1 MALPCLA
8 MKVFAAM
15 APDMPLVQ
23 VPSYAKR
30 IERLG
35 FDGLHIAETIH
46 DSLAVAL
53 LAVEH
58 TDRLIIRTAVTLA
71 FVRSPMLMA
80 YAAWDLAMLSGGRFE
95 LGLGTQIRQN
105 IEGRFGMP
113 WSEPRARMAD
123 YITALNAIFT
133 AFRTGEPVNHEG
145 PTYRINRLQPYFNPG
160 PKNVDPPKIWLGAVN
175 AGMCE
180 LAGGMGHGVVTH
192 STNSDPQFLRD
203 VVRPA
208 LARGANT
215 SGRRDEP
222 CVIAS
227 TAIATG
233 PTDQAVDRERERQ
246 RRLLAFLLST
256 PSYATAL
263 KRRGWNDLAGDL
275 RTLTKQQRWED
286 LSSVLNDD
294 VLDELVTIGRY
305 DQLPTLLRTQ
315 YAGLA
320 DGVVLPPVDADD
332 DDGLSAC
339 VRDIRTGHHRSSLG
353 TN

>member
-1 MALPCLA
+1 

-15 APDMPLVQ
+15 APDMPLAQ
-23 VPSYAKR
+23 VAGYAKR
-30 IERLG
+30 IESLG

-46 DSLAVAL
+46 DSLAAAL

-58 TDRLIIRTAVTLA
+58 TERLVIRTAVTLA

-80 YAAWDLAMLSGGRFE
+80 YTAWDLAILSEGRFE
-95 LGLGTQIRQN
+95 LGLGTQVRQN

-123 YITALNAIFT
+123 YIAALNAIFT

-145 PTYRINRLQPYFNPG
+145 QAYRINRLQPYFNPG
-160 PKNVDPPKIWLGAVN
+160 PKELDPPRIWLGAVN

-180 LAGGMGHGVVTH
+180 LAGSVAHGVVTH

-208 LARGANT
+208 VARGAQM
-215 SGRRDEP
+215 SDRHEEP
-222 CVIAS
+222 RVIAS

-233 PTDQAVDRERERQ
+233 PTDQSVIRERERQ
-246 RRLLAFLLST
+246 RRMLAFLLST

-263 KRRGWNDLAGDL
+263 KRRGWTDLAVDL
-275 RTLTKQQRWED
+275 RHLTKQERWKD
-286 LSSVLNDD
+286 LSSILNDD

-305 DQLPTLLRTQ
+305 DQLPALLRTK

-320 DGVVLPPVDADD
+320 DGVVLPPVDVDD
-332 DDGLSAC
+332 DEGLSNC
-339 VRDIRTGHHRSSLG
+339 VRDIQTGHDRSSLG